1 MPYTFQGKYYLAAER
16 KKSRKWRTIKVSFR
30 PTFTSVSNIFFLEF
44 VSLYFSRITCYAKRI
59 TTAAWLQRKKKKVLW
74 NLQWYCFLH
83 LFFLSIVNATD
94 EFECNSNG
102 NQTSCKIKRIIRTRI
117 SIFTKTTTRMLIFF
131 CKFYHAWMKRRWSLN
146 CEAWKE

>member
-1 MPYTFQGKYYLAAER
+1 MPYTFQRKYYLAAER

-59 TTAAWLQRKKKKVLW
+59 TTAAWLQREKKETFMKSSMI
-74 NLQWYCFLH
+74 
-83 LFFLSIVNATD
+83 LFSSLVFSIVNATD

>member
-1 MPYTFQGKYYLAAER
+1 MPYTFRRKYYLAAER

-30 PTFTSVSNIFFLEF
+30 PTFTSVSNIFFGVRFTLF
-44 VSLYFSRITCYAKRI
+44 FSHYVLCQTNNNSSMV
-59 TTAAWLQRKKKKVLW
+59 TERKKETFMKSSMI
-74 NLQWYCFLH
+74 
-83 LFFLSIVNATD
+83 LFSSLVFSIVNATD

-131 CKFYHAWMKRRWSLN
+131 CKFYHAWMKRR
-146 CEAWKE
+146 